1 MIGDNAKYPNA
12 FNVIGGEPINTDGSQ
27 VISPY
32 FFFINGWKLRPQ
44 EANHQL
50 TINGNLLSLD
60 GTNPTIATLGGYEV
74 FVRTILSVNS
84 TSTTIATG
92 SGLSAQQE
100 ANLNSIKDITDWMY
114 KWATANEVIQP
125 TRYQRLDS
133 DTNDVLMDMD
143 VNDDGN
149 GNINITKRVGS

>member
-1 MIGDNAKYPNA
+1 MYTFDGQNRIISLDLGVVELEVIDMYSRWKEWVSIGENAKFSNA
-12 FNVIGGEPINTDGSQ
+12 FSVIGGEPINTDGSQ

-60 GTNPTIATLGGYEV
+60 GTQPTIPTLGGYEV

-84 TSTTIATG
+84 TSISTGVGSLDLQPVIDNQNIINENVKKASILVPATT
-92 SGLSAQQE
+92 
-100 ANLNSIKDITDWMY
+100 
-114 KWATANEVIQP
+114 
-125 TRYQRLDS
+125 
-133 DTNDVLMDMD
+133 DTNP
-143 VNDDGN
+143 
-149 GNINITKRVGS
+149 